1 MYDASNYKPI
11 FDQLNLDKP
20 LIIFDLETTGLIM
33 TMDRVIELAYIKIF
47 PNGKVVKE
55 DIYLNPE
62 MKISEES
69 MAVHGITDEQVANEK
84 TFKDKAQE
92 FWDIFANC
100 YYSGFNVIG
109 FDLPILKREFVR
121 VGMDF
126 QYETNDIVDSKTIF
140 HSMEQRTLSAA
151 YNFYCNKDHVNAH
164 NALADVEVT
173 AEILVSQIEKYKDV
187 LDREFIQKIHSNSNM
202 DRYVDG
208 DRKFYWRD
216 GEAYFSFSKFK
227 DTPLKKVAETE
238 IGFLNWILGADF
250 SEETKEIV
258 QKALKGEFPE
268 KKTVNENG
276 LDSSTS

>member
-1 MYDASNYKPI
+1 MYDASKYKPI
-11 FDQLNLDKP
+11 FDQLELDKP
-20 LIIFDLETTGLIM
+20 IIIFDLETTGLIM
-33 TMDRVIELAYIKIF
+33 TMDRIVELAYIKIF

-55 DIYLNPE
+55 DVYLNPE

-69 MAVHGITDEQVANEK
+69 IAVHGISDERVK
-84 TFKDKAQE
+84 DSPTFKDKAQE

-109 FDLPILKREFVR
+109 FDLPILKREFLR

-126 QYETNDIVDSKTIF
+126 VYTEDDIIDSKTIF

-151 YNFYCNKDHVNAH
+151 YQFYCGKEHIDAH

-173 AEILVSQIEKYKDV
+173 AEVLVSQIEKYKEI
-187 LDREFIQKIHSNSNM
+187 LDREFIRKIHGNSNLE
-202 DRYVDG
+202 RFVDV

-227 DTPLKKVAETE
+227 DTPLKKVAETDS
-238 IGFLNWILGADF
+238 GFLNWILGADF
-250 SEETKEIV
+250 SEETKDIV
-258 QKALKGEFPE
+258 KKALAGEFP
-268 KKTVNENG
+268 KK
-276 LDSSTS
+276 DKQK